1 MNNTL
6 VYPYLPTG
14 KVTNAIV
21 SGDISKEIRKS
32 IIEFGIKLIY
42 TETHSSL
49 PVPLSNHVDMQ
60 MVNIG
65 KGVFVYAPGTSENVL
80 IKLKNLGFELIK
92 GSVQVKDFYPFDV
105 AYNCAIVGKNAFL
118 NPKHTDSIILD
129 FLAKNNIE
137 VHPIKQG
144 YAKCSTAVVSEEAV
158 ITADIQIYTKTV
170 EAGLDALL
178 IPPQKNIVLK
188 GYDYGFIGGCSGLIS
203 DKEIAFF
210 GDISTLK
217 SAQDIYE
224 FCIKHGKKVV
234 SLAKGNLIDLGGIFP
249 LTSV

>member
-65 KGVFVYAPGTSENVL
+65 DRK
-80 IKLKNLGFELIK
+80 
-92 GSVQVKDFYPFDV
+92 SVV
-105 AYNCAIVGKNAFL
+105 
-118 NPKHTDSIILD
+118 
-129 FLAKNNIE
+129 
-137 VHPIKQG
+137 
-144 YAKCSTAVVSEEAV
+144 
-158 ITADIQIYTKTV
+158 
-170 EAGLDALL
+170 
-178 IPPQKNIVLK
+178 
-188 GYDYGFIGGCSGLIS
+188 
-203 DKEIAFF
+203 
-210 GDISTLK
+210 
-217 SAQDIYE
+217 
-224 FCIKHGKKVV
+224 
-234 SLAKGNLIDLGGIFP
+234 
-249 LTSV
+249 